1 MRKMSQAELI
11 KQLTSKQLVFHLFIT
26 QIIILTI
33 GLISSIFIY
42 KDLQAFF
49 DIFRPEVKFLL
60 IGVLFGLA
68 VVGIDLIL
76 MKKVPAK
83 YYDDGGINEK
93 LFRNMPAWKIACLAL
108 VIAASEE
115 LLFRGII
122 QTKLGLIA
130 ASIIFAF
137 IHYRYWN
144 HWFLMINVV
153 LLSFWV
159 GLLYEW
165 SGQKLSQ

>member
-1 MRKMSQAELI
+1 MSQAELI

-49 DIFRPEVKFLL
+49 DIFRPEVKFLFVG
-60 IGVLFGLA
+60 ILFGLA

-93 LFRNMPAWKIACLAL
+93 LFSKYASMENCL
-108 VIAASEE
+108 
-115 LLFRGII
+115 
-122 QTKLGLIA
+122 LGLGD
-130 ASIIFAF
+130 S
-137 IHYRYWN
+137 
-144 HWFLMINVV
+144 
-153 LLSFWV
+153 
-159 GLLYEW
+159 
-165 SGQKLSQ
+165 